1 MKTPSRKKISVIVIV
16 ALIAIV
22 AGYRVFLRPLPV
34 AVAVVRQATLR
45 DIVQGPGT
53 VQSKVPVTVSA
64 KITGILEKLYVDQG
78 DRVRKGQLLAE
89 LDSAEQS
96 AREAAARSAHVRA
109 SRQWASAKAD
119 LAKAQANLLLAESN
133 YRRDLAVYKQ
143 GYISS
148 AAFDVTHAALQVA
161 QSDVAAGEA
170 AVKASEA
177 SVRQAESDTRTTRV
191 LLGYTRIL
199 SPMDGVITVRQAEV
213 GDTISPG
220 TPIFQLVGDPIWAAS
235 WIDETR
241 LGALHVGQKASIT
254 LRSGQVYQGKVARLN
269 SQADTVTREL
279 EVDVQFAILPKPL
292 LIGEETDVAIDA
304 GQQTALAVPL
314 SAIAERDGHRGVRI
328 VSDGRARFRPIVTGL
343 QDAQRA
349 AVLQGLKEGETVVIN
364 PAGIRP
370 GKKVAP
376 RIAEPGKGNGAL

>member
-16 ALIAIV
+16 ALLMIF
-22 AGYRVFLRPLPV
+22 AGYRAFLRPLPA
-34 AVAVVRQATLR
+34 AVAIVEKATFR
-45 DIVQGPGT
+45 DVVQGPGT

-64 KITGILEKLYVDQG
+64 KTTGILQKVYVDQG
-78 DRVRKGQLLAE
+78 DRVQKGQLLAE

-109 SRQWASAKAD
+109 ARQLASAQAD
-119 LAKAQANLLLAESN
+119 LAKAKANLLLAESN
-133 YRRDLAVYKQ
+133 YRRDLAVFKQ

-148 AAFDVTHAALQVA
+148 AAFDVTNAALQVA
-161 QSDVAAGEA
+161 KSDVVAREA
-170 AVKASEA
+170 AVNASEA

-191 LLGYTRIL
+191 LFGYTRIL
-199 SPMDGVITVRQAEV
+199 APMDGVITVRRAEV

-220 TPIFQLVGDPIWAAS
+220 TPIFQLVGYPIWAAS

-254 LRSGQVYQGKVARLN
+254 LRSGQVYQGEVARLN

-279 EVDVQFAILPKPL
+279 EVDVRFAILPKPL
-292 LIGEETDVAIDA
+292 RIGEETDVNIDA
-304 GQQTALAVPL
+304 GRQTALAVPL
-314 SAIAERDGHRGVRI
+314 SAVTERDGHRGVMI
-328 VSDGRARFRPIVTGL
+328 VSDGRAGFRPIVTGL
-343 QDAQRA
+343 QDAQQA
-349 AVLQGLKEGETVVIN
+349 AVLKGLKEGDMVVVN
-364 PAGIRP
+364 PAGIRS

-376 RIAEPGKGNGAL
+376 RIVRPETRNGVL

>member
-1 MKTPSRKKISVIVIV
+1 MKTPSGKKISVIAIV
-16 ALIAIV
+16 ALIAIA
-22 AGYRVFLRPLPV
+22 AGYMVFLRPLPV

-78 DRVRKGQLLAE
+78 DRVHKGQLLAE

-96 AREAAARSAHVRA
+96 AREAAARSGHVRA
-109 SRQWASAKAD
+109 SRQLASAKAD
-119 LAKAQANLLLAESN
+119 LAKAKANLLLAESN
-133 YRRDLAVYKQ
+133 YRRDLAVYRQ

-199 SPMDGVITVRQAEV
+199 APMDGVVTVRQAEV

-254 LRSGQVYQGKVARLN
+254 LRSGQVYRGEVARLN
-269 SQADTVTREL
+269 SQADTVTRDL

-314 SAIAERDGHRGVRI
+314 SAIAESDGRRGVMI

-343 QDAQRA
+343 QDTKRA
-349 AVLQGLKEGETVVIN
+349 AVLQGLKEG
-364 PAGIRP
+364 R
-370 GKKVAP
+370 
-376 RIAEPGKGNGAL
+376 